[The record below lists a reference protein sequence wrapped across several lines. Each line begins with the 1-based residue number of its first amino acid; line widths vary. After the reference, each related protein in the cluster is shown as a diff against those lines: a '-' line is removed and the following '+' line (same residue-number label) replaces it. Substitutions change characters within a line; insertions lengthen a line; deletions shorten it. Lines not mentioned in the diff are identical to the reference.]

1 VQETAAE
8 MGRAPDTLRPLVEA
22 LLHNRFGGTVRLDSG
37 VMFDPGARSQVYRFT
52 ILDGPGG
59 LPATVI
65 AKQATGRGGKTYAPD
80 DPTGP
85 ACGLFNDWAGLQFL
99 DALGGDRPP
108 AARFYG
114 GDRAAGVLVL
124 EDMGDGAHLHTFV
137 LGRDPAAAEAALIGL
152 ATTLGR
158 MHALA
163 AGKTGE
169 YRRLRAALGPANPA
183 AMLDGYDWLAPAFDG
198 MVVAFGITPARGTAA
213 DLAVLHAALRDPGP
227 FLTYLHGDPC
237 LDNCLLTPAGVR
249 LFDFEVGGAGQALTD
264 GVYGRMRFPSCW
276 CVGQLP
282 AAIPLRM
289 EAAYRAQLVRGCPAA
304 ADDRLFYHAVAEA
317 CAFWILRMGQAQQ
330 LTRAL
335 ESDYEWGIA
344 TGRQRF
350 LLRLPMVSRLLQEMG
365 HLEALGASFGMMA
378 AQGARLWPDLDP
390 MLPYPAFQ
398 SGAPS

>member
-1 VQETAAE
+1 MAVPDLSAET
-8 MGRAPDTLRPLVEA
+8 GRGPDTLRFVVEA
-22 LLHNRFGGTVRLDSG
+22 ILHNRFGGRVRLDSG
-37 VMFDPGARSQVYRFT
+37 APFEAGSRAQVYRFT
-52 ILDGPGG
+52 ILDGPAG

-65 AKQATGRGGKTYAPD
+65 AKRAAGRGGKTYDPD

-85 ACGLFNDWAGLQFL
+85 AWWLFNEWAGLQFL
-99 DALGGDRPP
+99 DALGGERPP

-114 GDRAAGVLVL
+114 GDRAAGVVAL
-124 EDMGDGAHLHTFV
+124 EDMGEAAHLHTFV
-137 LGRDPAAAEAALIGL
+137 LGSDPAAAEAALIGL
-152 ATTLGR
+152 AATLGR

-169 YRRLRAALGPANPA
+169 YRRLRDALGPANPEA
-183 AMLDGYDWLAPAFDG
+183 ILDGYDWLAPAFDSMAEALG
-198 MVVAFGITPARGTAA
+198 LTPAPGTAG
-213 DLAVLHAALRDPGP
+213 DLAALRTALRDPGP

-237 LDNCLLTPAGVR
+237 LDNCLQTPAGVR
-249 LFDFEVGGAGQALTD
+249 LFDFEVEGAGPALTD

-289 EAAYRAQLVRGCPAA
+289 EAAYRAELVRGCPAA
-304 ADDRLFYHAVAEA
+304 ADDTLFYHAVAEA

-335 ESDYEWGIA
+335 ESDYDWGIA

-350 LLRLPMVSRLLQEMG
+350 LLRLPMVTRLLQEIG
-365 HLEALGASFGMMA
+365 HLEALGASFGAMA
-378 AQGARLWPDLDP
+378 DQMARRWPDLAP
-390 MLPYPAFQ
+390 MPAYPAFQ
-398 SGAPS
+398 